1 MDASI
6 SYLGIGSLKEPFT
19 CTIEKGFITN
29 ISGGGEQVKILQD
42 AITVHDD
49 PNCWNI
55 TELGV
60 GLNPSASMAGRMLE
74 DGGCSTQYI
83 SASARPHARRITQG
97 GYPLRSHHVGPGH
110 RNRWGDSLAWSR
122 YSLLTER
129 MPNEGYSY
137 SEGHHQPQLVHGRQS
152 LLICL
157 VGAPHGGEKDI
168 LKLARKRA
176 RLAISNGDAVH

>member
-1 MDASI
+1 MPIEGSAEGTLIVDTSI

-60 GLNPSASMAGRMLE
+60 GLNPSASMAGRILE

-83 SASARPHARRITQG
+83 SASARPHARRNAQG
-97 GYPLRSHHVGPGH
+97 GYPPRSHHVGLGH
-110 RNRWGDSLAWSR
+110 RNR
-122 YSLLTER
+122 
-129 MPNEGYSY
+129 
-137 SEGHHQPQLVHGRQS
+137 
-152 LLICL
+152 
-157 VGAPHGGEKDI
+157 
-168 LKLARKRA
+168 
-176 RLAISNGDAVH
+176 